1 MTVTDSRPL
10 KAPPDNNSRL
20 HLAVCHHS
28 SLTSD
33 QSMYGKQT
41 GIMHFILLNEELVV
55 NYLLII
61 RPAYMF
67 LLIDVIIL

>member
-1 MTVTDSRPL
+1 MTMTDSRPI
-10 KAPPDNNSRL
+10 KAPLTRL
-20 HLAVCHHS
+20 QLELCHHS
-28 SLTSD
+28 SLTSG

-41 GIMHFILLNEELVV
+41 GKMHCILLNEELVV

-61 RPAYMF
+61 RPTTYMD